1 MQTPSPTQKPLAGMP
16 ASAAAAERV
25 FSAQPIVQETES
37 AGGTDEKDE
46 AYGGLLLKVT
56 PPKNS
61 VRSPGLLDN
70 ATVGGAEQWIKGG
83 DSESEEESPVL
94 SANTKAYVEDSYV
107 EGQPRSFMGR
117 SRKRAKTFDLT
128 GEPAAKRA
136 SGTAL
141 FDSPVPTKRRPE
153 YLDSAGLEF
162 GASGDED

>member
-1 MQTPSPTQKPLAGMP
+1 MQTPSPTKKPLAGMP

-70 ATVGGAEQWIKGG
+70 ATLGQHRARARGGVKERNVSQSGQTGSVSASSSGPRYGQWPGI
-83 DSESEEESPVL
+83 
-94 SANTKAYVEDSYV
+94 
-107 EGQPRSFMGR
+107 
-117 SRKRAKTFDLT
+117 
-128 GEPAAKRA
+128 
-136 SGTAL
+136 
-141 FDSPVPTKRRPE
+141 RRP
-153 YLDSAGLEF
+153 GTV
-162 GASGDED
+162 